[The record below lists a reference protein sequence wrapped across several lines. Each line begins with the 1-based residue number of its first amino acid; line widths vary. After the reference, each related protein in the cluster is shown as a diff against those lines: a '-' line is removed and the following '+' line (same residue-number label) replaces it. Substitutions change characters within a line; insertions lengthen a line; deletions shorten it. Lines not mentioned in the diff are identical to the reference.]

1 MGSRSLVATSLQF
14 ELGSEGYHEHST
26 AQKNGHE
33 MGIGF
38 KNGLMSPPLGLNLTS
53 SVARPLF
60 RLLVHCFLGRS
71 FVSWVTRP
79 LRSVSRLRF
88 WSQIYFGQSSTD
100 LATRP
105 PALTTPCPRLFL
117 VAPCLPGSLFCAYI
131 SDVPARIW
139 PTPPHLC
146 LKS

>member
-14 ELGSEGYHEHST
+14 ELGSEGYYEHST
-26 AQKNGHE
+26 AQKKGHE

-38 KNGLMSPPLGLNLTS
+38 KNGLTSPPLGLYLTS
-53 SVARPLF
+53 SVARPL
-60 RLLVHCFLGRS
+60 LWSLVHFFACSYTVFL
-71 FVSWVTRP
+71 VPRP
-79 LRSVSRLRF
+79 LRSVSRMRF
-88 WSQIYFGQSSTD
+88 WSQIHFGQSSTD

-105 PALTTPCPRLFL
+105 PALTIPYLRLIH
-117 VAPCLPGSLFCAYI
+117 VAPCLPGSPFCAYI